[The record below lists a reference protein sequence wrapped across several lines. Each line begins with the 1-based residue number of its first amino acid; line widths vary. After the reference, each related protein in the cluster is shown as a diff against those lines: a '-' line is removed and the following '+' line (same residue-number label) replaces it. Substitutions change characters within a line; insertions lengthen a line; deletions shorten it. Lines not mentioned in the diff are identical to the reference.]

1 MIFKRLYSLQYKSTS
16 NFDENLSKLESLINR
31 CQVDSIIVAPEVSL
45 TGFYYEDMQKAHEF
59 SQYAKTKLLQLSTKK
74 LITITLIEKKDNGY
88 YNILNVFYNNKI
100 VHTQSKVKL
109 FTIGD
114 ETKEF
119 KSGDIEEISIF
130 EVGGVRFG
138 AFICFELRFIDIWD
152 RLRGADIIMIPA
164 MWGKPRK
171 QHFEALTNS
180 LAIINQC
187 YVVASDSANDDMA
200 SSSSITSP
208 FGDSNIDDSL
218 EIIQMDFDNKE
229 IKKMRRYLDV
239 GLI

>member
-1 MIFKRLYSLQYKSTS
+1 L
-16 NFDENLSKLESLINR
+16 
-31 CQVDSIIVAPEVSL
+31 V
-45 TGFYYEDMQKAHEF
+45 
-59 SQYAKTKLLQLSTKK
+59 
-74 LITITLIEKKDNGY
+74 TLD
-88 YNILNVFYNNKI
+88 
-100 VHTQSKVKL
+100 HTHSKVKL

-152 RLRGADIIMIPA
+152 RLRGVDIIMIPA